1 MGKSALECGHRE
13 AKRHATT
20 KQITSSAR
28 LLAEAHGLE
37 GFTMDDLAA
46 RAGVSRRTLFNYF
59 PSKIDA
65 VLGTHPELEPE
76 LLTEFHAGGPNGDL
90 ISDLGVLAGALL
102 EAKDLTR
109 AEAAQGQRVLLASPR
124 LLLAAHERFTHMT
137 DAFVEEIRTREGAR
151 FDETRARVAIRMLAA
166 LFDLTLDHYVA
177 DADDRPLSEMYA
189 DNLRVARELLTS

>member
-13 AKRHATT
+13 AKRYATT

-28 LLAEAHGLE
+28 LLTETHGLE

-65 VLGTHPELEPE
+65 VLGVHPDLDPD
-76 LLTEFHAGGPNGDL
+76 LLAEFHAGGPHGDL
-90 ISDLGVLAGALL
+90 ISDLGVLAGQLL
-102 EAKDLTR
+102 DTKDLSR
-109 AEAAQGQRVLLASPR
+109 DEVAQMQRVLMSSPR
-124 LLLAAHERFTHMT
+124 LLLACHERFTHMT
-137 DAFVEEIRTREGAR
+137 DAFVEEIRTREGAK

-177 DADDRPLSEMYA
+177 DADDRPLSEVYA
-189 DNLRVARELLTS
+189 DNLRIARELLAQ

>member
-28 LLAEAHGLE
+28 LLAEEHGLE

-65 VLGTHPELEPE
+65 CLGTHPELDPE
-76 LLTEFHAGGPNGDL
+76 LLKEFYSGGPHGDL

-102 EAKDLTR
+102 EAKDMTR
-109 AEAAQGQRVLLASPR
+109 ADAAQAQRMLMASPR
-124 LLLAAHERFTHMT
+124 LMLAAHERFTQMT
-137 DAFVEEIRTREGAR
+137 EAFVEEIRTREGAK

-177 DADDRPLSEMYA
+177 DADDRPLSEVYG
-189 DNLRVARELLTS
+189 DNLRVARELLA